1 MLATQHKSY
10 SNILVTEINGKF
22 SRKDFN
28 NIFVSQV
35 KNILESFSEVHVFL
49 DFDDELSGWKV
60 LSLLNQFQQYL
71 EPYGGINRIAIISDS
86 CLLKWRLIFNKLD
99 SSHPIE
105 RFVHKDIE
113 KAKAWL
119 AIG

>member
-1 MLATQHKSY
+1 MLVTQHKSY
-10 SNILVTEINGKF
+10 SNILITEIHGKF

-28 NIFVSQV
+28 DIFIPQV
-35 KNILESFSEVHVFL
+35 KNILENFSEVNVYL
-49 DFDDELSGWKV
+49 DFNNKLTGWMV
-60 LSLLNQFQQYL
+60 ISLLNQFQQYI

-86 CLLKWRLIFNKLD
+86 SLLKWRLYLNKLN
-99 SSHPIE
+99 SNHPTE
-105 RFVHKDIE
+105 LFVHKDIE

>member
-10 SNILVTEINGKF
+10 SNILVTKIHGKF
-22 SRKDFN
+22 SQKDFN
-28 NIFVSQV
+28 NIFIPQV
-35 KNILESFSEVHVFL
+35 KSILESFSEVHVFL
-49 DFDDELSGWKV
+49 EFDDELTGWKV
-60 LSLLNQFQQYL
+60 LSLLNQFQQYI

-86 CLLKWRLIFNKLD
+86 SLLKWRLYFNKLN
-99 SSHPIE
+99 SSHPTE
-105 RFVHKDIE
+105 HFVHKDIE